1 MTTEGK
7 NAAAEEAITKE
18 GLTRYQATTD
28 PRLREIILSL
38 IKHLHGFARDVRLTG
53 DEYLFAMNYLVQ
65 LGGYCKGG
73 RQEFLALAE
82 MLGLETLVI
91 QISQPK
97 PEGATLPGVLGPFFL
112 PNAPSFANGA
122 DIAEDVAG
130 EPLYVSGCI
139 LAIDRRP
146 VPNATINVW
155 QSDGRGLYDVQG
167 DLAKDGMRTRG
178 QLKSEPDGRYSFW
191 TVVPIGYPVPNDGGM
206 GDLVKYT
213 SNGGWRPAHVHFMIE
228 ADGHDT
234 LVTQICVRGSEY
246 LDRDAAFSVRDGLIA
261 DFPRHQPG
269 KAPDGRQM
277 DRPFH
282 TMDYTRA

>member
-18 GLTRYQATTD
+18 ALTRYQATTG

-97 PEGATLPGVLGPFFL
+97 PESATLPGVLGPFFL
-112 PNAPSFANGA
+112 PN
-122 DIAEDVAG
+122 
-130 EPLYVSGCI
+130 EPLFGERRRHRRRRRGRASLRLGVYSRDRSSACSKRDHQRSGNRTGGDCTTCKVTWP
-139 LAIDRRP
+139 R
-146 VPNATINVW
+146 TEC
-155 QSDGRGLYDVQG
+155 GRGG
-167 DLAKDGMRTRG
+167 
-178 QLKSEPDGRYSFW
+178 
-191 TVVPIGYPVPNDGGM
+191 N
-206 GDLVKYT
+206 
-213 SNGGWRPAHVHFMIE
+213 
-228 ADGHDT
+228 
-234 LVTQICVRGSEY
+234 
-246 LDRDAAFSVRDGLIA
+246 
-261 DFPRHQPG
+261 
-269 KAPDGRQM
+269 
-277 DRPFH
+277 
-282 TMDYTRA
+282 

>member
-1 MTTEGK
+1 MSTEAK
-7 NAAAEEAITKE
+7 KAAAEEAITKE
-18 GLTRYQATTD
+18 ALTRYQATTG

-73 RQEFLALAE
+73 RQEFLALAA

-97 PEGATLPGVLGPFFL
+97 PKARRCRACSDRSSFRTHLFGTAPTSPKTSRASRSTSRGVFSRSIVGLFQTR
-112 PNAPSFANGA
+112 PST
-122 DIAEDVAG
+122 
-130 EPLYVSGCI
+130 SGN
-139 LAIDRRP
+139 R
-146 VPNATINVW
+146 T
-155 QSDGRGLYDVQG
+155 GGGLYDVQG

-191 TVVPIGYPVPNDGGM
+191 MVVPIGYPVPNDGGM

-213 SNGGWRPAHVHFMIE
+213 
-228 ADGHDT
+228 DGVAAGARSLHD
-234 LVTQICVRGSEY
+234 RG
-246 LDRDAAFSVRDGLIA
+246 RW
-261 DFPRHQPG
+261 PRHPG
-269 KAPDGRQM
+269 DANLRARQ
-277 DRPFH
+277 
-282 TMDYTRA
+282 

>member
-18 GLTRYQATTD
+18 ALTRYQATTG

-130 EPLYVSGCI
+130 SRSTSRGVFSRSIVGLFQTRPSTSGNRTGGDCTTC
-139 LAIDRRP
+139 RVTWPR
-146 VPNATINVW
+146 TEC
-155 QSDGRGLYDVQG
+155 GRG
-167 DLAKDGMRTRG
+167 R
-178 QLKSEPDGRYSFW
+178 
-191 TVVPIGYPVPNDGGM
+191 N
-206 GDLVKYT
+206 
-213 SNGGWRPAHVHFMIE
+213 
-228 ADGHDT
+228 
-234 LVTQICVRGSEY
+234 
-246 LDRDAAFSVRDGLIA
+246 
-261 DFPRHQPG
+261 
-269 KAPDGRQM
+269 
-277 DRPFH
+277 
-282 TMDYTRA
+282 

>member
-18 GLTRYQATTD
+18 ALTRYQATTD

-38 IKHLHGFARDVRLTG
+38 IKHLHGFARDVRLTT
-53 DEYLFAMNYLVQ
+53 DEYLVA
-65 LGGYCKGG
+65 
-73 RQEFLALAE
+73 

-97 PEGATLPGVLGPFFL
+97 PEGATLPGVLGPFFV

-130 EPLYVSGCI
+130 EPLYVSGRI

-155 QSDGRGLYDVQG
+155 QSD
-167 DLAKDGMRTRG
+167 
-178 QLKSEPDGRYSFW
+178 
-191 TVVPIGYPVPNDGGM
+191 
-206 GDLVKYT
+206 
-213 SNGGWRPAHVHFMIE
+213 
-228 ADGHDT
+228 
-234 LVTQICVRGSEY
+234 
-246 LDRDAAFSVRDGLIA
+246 
-261 DFPRHQPG
+261 
-269 KAPDGRQM
+269 
-277 DRPFH
+277 
-282 TMDYTRA
+282 

>member
-7 NAAAEEAITKE
+7 NAAAEEAITE
-18 GLTRYQATTD
+18 EALTRYQATTGF
-28 PRLREIILSL
+28 RLREIILSL

-82 MLGLETLVI
+82 MPRARNPGDPDIAAEAGRRDAAGRARTVPSERTL
-91 QISQPK
+91 
-97 PEGATLPGVLGPFFL
+97 
-112 PNAPSFANGA
+112 FANGA

-130 EPLYVSGCI
+130 GRSRLG
-139 LAIDRRP
+139 ATRDDRRP

-178 QLKSEPDGRYSFW
+178 QLKSEPDGR
-191 TVVPIGYPVPNDGGM
+191 
-206 GDLVKYT
+206 
-213 SNGGWRPAHVHFMIE
+213 
-228 ADGHDT
+228 
-234 LVTQICVRGSEY
+234 
-246 LDRDAAFSVRDGLIA
+246 
-261 DFPRHQPG
+261 
-269 KAPDGRQM
+269 
-277 DRPFH
+277 
-282 TMDYTRA
+282 